1 MSVTQPE
8 MEFAEAAR
16 SDSENQYVMN
26 YTAPWEIY
34 SISFA
39 CRKEHPYRLAIGS
52 LKDEESNS
60 VDFTQSR
67 SKWFKQI
74 PRPRNLK

>member
-1 MSVTQPE
+1 MISQQPE
-8 MEFAEAAR
+8 TEFPENSR
-16 SDSENQYVMN
+16 VESENQYVMN

-34 SISFA
+34 SIAFA

-60 VDFTQSR
+60 VQF
-67 SKWFKQI
+67 FK
-74 PRPRNLK
+74 K

>member
-1 MSVTQPE
+1 MTTQQPDIDYTD
-8 MEFAEAAR
+8 ASR
-16 SDSENQYVMN
+16 TDNENQYVMN
-26 YTAPWEIY
+26 YMAPWEIY

-60 VDFTQSR
+60 VGLT
-67 SKWFKQI
+67 
-74 PRPRNLK
+74 